1 MTMTMY
7 QSDRNFVSPANDASL
22 YSAMV
27 NDTNGTLNRGNK
39 LNVSV
44 NGLTA
49 TVDTGQAVIQGRL
62 VEILS
67 AESIT
72 LPANTSGKIVVTVD
86 LTKQNDVSGN
96 AGDSNYSVTVN
107 QAYISVVTSGTLT
120 QDDLNNGG
128 YIYQLPIASFV
139 STATT
144 ATVTNIASIFSDT
157 GWLPLSLP
165 NGTTTNG
172 GTGYAEYRVKNNMM
186 MISFY
191 NINCSGNSNQNQ
203 IVIVPESLQPVGDRL
218 RCFQIANLN
227 INSNYAWP
235 VTAHVQ
241 SKGHGV
247 VIYGLWNYSDFP
259 KLTGATG
266 TIQYPIG

>member
-22 YSAMV
+22 YSALV
-27 NDTNGTLNRGNK
+27 NDSNGTLNRGNK
-39 LNVSV
+39 LNVTV

-49 TVDTGQAVIQGRL
+49 TVDTGQALIQGRL
-62 VEILS
+62 VEIIS
-67 AESIT
+67 AETIT
-72 LPANTSGKIVVTVD
+72 LPSNTSGKIVVTVD

-96 AGDSNYSVTVN
+96 VGDSSYSVTVN
-107 QAYISVVTSGTLT
+107 QAYISVITSGTLT

-128 YIYQLPIASFV
+128 YIYQLPIASFI
-139 STATT
+139 SSATT
-144 ATVTNIASIFSDT
+144 ATATNIASLFSDT

-165 NGTTTNG
+165 SGTSTNG
-172 GTGYAEYRVKNNMM
+172 GTGWAQYRVKNNEM

-191 NINCSGNSNQNQ
+191 NINCTGNTNGNQ
-203 IVIVPESLQPVGDRL
+203 IVVVPESLQPVGNNSRY
-218 RCFQIANLN
+218 FSIHNVN
-227 INSNYAWP
+227 INSGYAWP
-235 VTAHVQ
+235 VMATVQ
-241 SKGHGV
+241 SKGHGAV
-247 VIYGLWNYSDFP
+247 VYGLWNYSDFD

>member
-1 MTMTMY
+1 M
-7 QSDRNFVSPANDASL
+7 
-22 YSAMV
+22 
-27 NDTNGTLNRGNK
+27 
-39 LNVSV
+39 
-44 NGLTA
+44 
-49 TVDTGQAVIQGRL
+49 DTGQALIQGRL

-72 LPANTSGKIVVTVD
+72 LPSNTSGKIVVTVD

-96 AGDSNYSVTVN
+96 AGDSSYSVTVN
-107 QAYISVVTSGTLT
+107 QAYISVITSGTIT

-144 ATVTNIASIFSDT
+144 ATTTNIQSLFSDT

-165 NGTTTNG
+165 SGTGTNG
-172 GTGYAEYRVKNNMM
+172 GSGWAQYRVKNNMM

-191 NINCSGNSNQNQ
+191 NINCVNNVNHNQ
-203 IVIVPESLQPVGDRL
+203 IVVIPESLQPVGDNL
-218 RCFQIANLN
+218 RYFSIHNYNANTG
-227 INSNYAWP
+227 YAYP
-235 VTAHVQ
+235 VMATVQ
-241 SKGHGV
+241 SKGHGAV
-247 VIYGLWNYSDFP
+247 VYGMWNYSEVAN
-259 KLTGATG
+259 LTGATG